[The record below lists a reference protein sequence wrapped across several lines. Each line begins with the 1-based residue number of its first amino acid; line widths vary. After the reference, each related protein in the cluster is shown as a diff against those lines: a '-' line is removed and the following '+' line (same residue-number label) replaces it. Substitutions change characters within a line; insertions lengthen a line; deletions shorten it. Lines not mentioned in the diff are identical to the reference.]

1 MWRYYEKNLI
11 AVLQG
16 GLLQLY
22 ARQSKGRFR
31 VVEDGTLYITDT
43 QTSDDG
49 EYKCTAT
56 NSAGSNSS
64 TASLRVR
71 GMCWLRLRN
80 LQSKTFICNYHI

>member
-1 MWRYYEKNLI
+1 MYNVYVFDLCGAIMKNLI

-49 EYKCTAT
+49 EYTCTAT

-64 TASLRVR
+64 TASLRVS
-71 GMCWLRLRN
+71 GMSWPR
-80 LQSKTFICNYHI
+80 

>member
-1 MWRYYEKNLI
+1 MYNVYVFDLCGAIMKNLI
-11 AVLQG
+11 AVPQG

-49 EYKCTAT
+49 EYTCTAT

-64 TASLRVR
+64 TASLRVS
-71 GMCWLRLRN
+71 GMSWPR
-80 LQSKTFICNYHI
+80 